1 MARSIEARD
10 QVIDL
15 GFAIHTMINGRI
27 TKRSGVDVET
37 IDELEHGIRRRFK
50 LYGGQAIAQRFIVE
64 LLDKPQ
70 PIRTRERVDGIED
83 LSNGH
88 CSPNVAILG

>member
-15 GFAIHTMINGRI
+15 GFAIRTMVNRRI
-27 TKRSGVDVET
+27 SKRSGVDVET
-37 IDELEHGIRRRFK
+37 IDQLEHRVRRRLE
-50 LYGGQAIAQRFIVE
+50 LYRGEAIAQRFIVE

-70 PIRTRERVDGIED
+70 PIRTRQRVDGIED
-83 LSNGH
+83 LTNGH
-88 CSPNVAILG
+88 RSPNVAILA